1 MARSVVGLDIG
12 SAAVS
17 GTEVRLGGS
26 AAGRGSRVRRSGS
39 VALPPGAVE
48 AGLVRDRAAVVS
60 ALRQLWAEQH
70 FGTRQVHLG
79 VGSASV
85 LVRQLDLDWMPD
97 DDLRRSLRFQVADLL
112 PVPVD
117 DANIDHVPL
126 GEAQG
131 VDDQGAPRRLSRI
144 LLVATAREAVDGLV
158 RAVEAAKLVP
168 LTADLSAFAA
178 VRAVASTPVHPDGPD
193 GPGGSGV
200 PEAVVDVGAQ
210 TVSVAVHVDGRPW
223 FVRVASG
230 LGGEMLTRVLMEQTG
245 RSRDEAEALKR
256 TPGTL
261 PEVGRSARSLEE
273 SVLLEG
279 VGRLLAE
286 VRTTLDFHSGHDP
299 ATAPRRVVLTGGGSL
314 LPGLVEHGRA
324 AWGLPVRLH
333 DDAASPAGAVALGLG
348 LEGAA

>member
-12 SAAVS
+12 SAAVC
-17 GTEVRLGGS
+17 GTEVRLGGK
-26 AAGRGSRVRRSGS
+26 GPRVRRSGS

-60 ALRQLWAEQH
+60 ALRQLWAEQR
-70 FGTRQVHLG
+70 FGTRQVRLG

-117 DANIDHVPL
+117 DANIDHLPL

-158 RAVEAAKLVP
+158 RAVEAARLVP

-178 VRAVASTPVHPDGPD
+178 VRAVAGAPSDGPD
-193 GPGGSGV
+193 APSRQGV

-223 FVRVASG
+223 FVRVTSG

-245 RSRDEAEALKR
+245 RTRDEAEALKR
-256 TPGTL
+256 TPGAL
-261 PEVGRSARSLEE
+261 PEVGRPARSLEE

-279 VGRLLAE
+279 TGRLLAE
-286 VRTTLDFHSGHDP
+286 VRTTLDFHAGHDP

-314 LPGLVEHGRA
+314 LPGLVEHGRT

-333 DDAASPAGAVALGLG
+333 HDDASPAGAVAFGLG

>member
-17 GTEVRLGGS
+17 GTEVRLGGG

-70 FGTRQVHLG
+70 FGTRQVRLG

-178 VRAVASTPVHPDGPD
+178 VRAVASTPVPPET
-193 GPGGSGV
+193 PSGSGV

-245 RSRDEAEALKR
+245 RGRDEAEALKR

-261 PEVGRSARSLEE
+261 PEVGRPARSLEE